1 MLSVIVT
8 CRQHTDGLE
17 FVGMDVDDSGISSNS
32 FSTIC
37 EMPTDLIPS
46 VWTSVIVVFSS
57 NYFSTLCEMPTEVF
71 PSVWTL
77 VIVAFQVIILIAKL
91 SITQNNNNSS

>member
-17 FVGMDVDDSGISSNS
+17 FVDMDVDDSGISSNS
-32 FSTIC
+32 FSTLC

-46 VWTSVIVVFSS
+46 V
-57 NYFSTLCEMPTEVF
+57 
-71 PSVWTL
+71 
-77 VIVAFQVIILIAKL
+77 
-91 SITQNNNNSS
+91 